1 MTTFAA
7 AVTLANKTDMQN
19 RLFAALSAMFGSE
32 VPLYDKALL
41 VNKACNQTVCALL
54 SQLHIGFSISDAE
67 LERSSGERH
76 GAIRIGRPDEFR
88 WVGRLFGC
96 FDMEPHNFYNMTDVG
111 AKSQPIIATAFRS
124 RLRPEHRVFSSVL
137 MTNYFDPATKER
149 IENLLSK
156 RTVFSDRAKQLV
168 EKSEKNGG
176 LDWSDATELIK
187 ECTERIFKWTGTAR
201 DHALYKELS
210 AGGFNIAADIA
221 CFESHD
227 LNHLTPNTFC
237 MDLYTAAMK
246 YCLAEFD
253 AKWFEARA
261 NTVLSRLV
269 ARAADDPGRD
279 FMKLH
284 FKHVPLE
291 QIAQYKQGSVAPADV
306 ARFAA
311 DITAV
316 LAKPEFALSKLPHS
330 GYKDFTEGPSE
341 DTPVLLR
348 QDAYKALTE
357 PVEFTESDGTV
368 VNSTHTA
375 RFGEIEERFY
385 ACTPAGRAMYDACLA
400 KADAAREQDPS
411 LPKRDIA
418 AYEALYAKPF
428 APFPKTLVELLA
440 QKLVY
445 ARFVATAKGIAAGQ
459 AGAVHTADLA
469 ALVKAGLADYE
480 GLRYED
486 FLPVSAAGIFASNLR
501 QYGTRS
507 TAKAKPTYTKQQ
519 LEEILGRSIIDAT
532 TAYAGIDAQ
541 SRLETLEQL
550 GVLARLPAA
559 ERAELEGCVAA
570 YRADVPCPSC
580 V

>member
-1 MTTFAA
+1 M
-7 AVTLANKTDMQN
+7 
-19 RLFAALSAMFGSE
+19 
-32 VPLYDKALL
+32 
-41 VNKACNQTVCALL
+41 
-54 SQLHIGFSISDAE
+54 
-67 LERSSGERH
+67 
-76 GAIRIGRPDEFR
+76 
-88 WVGRLFGC
+88 
-96 FDMEPHNFYNMTDVG
+96 
-111 AKSQPIIATAFRS
+111 
-124 RLRPEHRVFSSVL
+124 
-137 MTNYFDPATKER
+137 
-149 IENLLSK
+149 
-156 RTVFSDRAKQLV
+156 
-168 EKSEKNGG
+168 
-176 LDWSDATELIK
+176 
-187 ECTERIFKWTGTAR
+187 
-201 DHALYKELS
+201 
-210 AGGFNIAADIA
+210 
-221 CFESHD
+221 
-227 LNHLTPNTFC
+227 
-237 MDLYTAAMK
+237 
-246 YCLAEFD
+246 
-253 AKWFEARA
+253 
-261 NTVLSRLV
+261 
-269 ARAADDPGRD
+269 
-279 FMKLH
+279 
-284 FKHVPLE
+284 
-291 QIAQYKQGSVAPADV
+291 
-306 ARFAA
+306 
-311 DITAV
+311 
-316 LAKPEFALSKLPHS
+316 
-330 GYKDFTEGPSE
+330 
-341 DTPVLLR
+341 LLR

-428 APFPKTLVELLA
+428 APFPKTLAELLA

-507 TAKAKPTYTKQQ
+507 TAKVKPTYTKQQ